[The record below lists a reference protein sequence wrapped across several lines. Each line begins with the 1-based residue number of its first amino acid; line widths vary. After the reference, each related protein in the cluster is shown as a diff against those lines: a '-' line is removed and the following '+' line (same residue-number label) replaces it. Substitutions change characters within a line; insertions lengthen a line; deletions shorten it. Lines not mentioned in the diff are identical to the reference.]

1 MPEPLGAIFI
11 GTCRY
16 MFMSYLEGVTLAELW
31 PQLTPDLKTSVQS
44 QLGEILQ
51 CLRKVPLQSKYL
63 GSGNPPHCR
72 ELRRHVRISPE
83 SISNEIEFNAFL
95 TSTQRELNP
104 LYRELL
110 TSKLGT
116 GHQIVMTHS
125 DIRPQNIL
133 VRYTAPRTIK
143 ITGLIDWEVSGAY
156 PEYWEYVKALN
167 GVNCDLSDW
176 YSYLPTEVI
185 GNHSD
190 AWRQDMLVS
199 RMVL

>member
-1 MPEPLGAIFI
+1 MKPQQVGA
-11 GTCRY
+11 
-16 MFMSYLEGVTLAELW
+16 
-31 PQLTPDLKTSVQS
+31 
-44 QLGEILQ
+44 
-51 CLRKVPLQSKYL
+51 
-63 GSGNPPHCR
+63 
-72 ELRRHVRISPE
+72 
-83 SISNEIEFNAFL
+83 
-95 TSTQRELNP
+95 TQRELNP

-110 TSKLGT
+110 TSKLST

-133 VRYTAPRTIK
+133 VQYTAPRSIK
-143 ITGLIDWEVSGAY
+143 ITGLIDWEMSGAY

-176 YSYLPTEVI
+176 YSYLPTGVI
-185 GNHSD
+185 GDHSD